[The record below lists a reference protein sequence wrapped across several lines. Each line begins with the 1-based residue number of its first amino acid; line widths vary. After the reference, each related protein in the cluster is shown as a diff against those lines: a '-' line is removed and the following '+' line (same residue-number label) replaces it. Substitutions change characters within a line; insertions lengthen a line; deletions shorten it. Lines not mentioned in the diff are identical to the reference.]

1 MDFVRPIEAIVP
13 GAQGRVLAVLAQT
26 TAELNLRTI
35 AQLAGVSQAQAS
47 RVLPGLIELGLV
59 ERREVPPASLFR
71 LAPEHVAARALLA
84 LARSTDTVLDEI
96 GRLAASLPH
105 PPVSVIVFGS
115 FARREAGPDSDIDI
129 VVVRP
134 ADVDE
139 DDDGWADSLEAWRSD
154 VRRLTGNPVEV
165 VEVGVDE
172 AAGKLAGNSEL
183 WADIRRDGRVV
194 HGLPPAMLP
203 RRRSA

>member
-1 MDFVRPIEAIVP
+1 MGGQQIHHQEFARS
-13 GAQGRVLAVLAQT
+13 QFR
-26 TAELNLRTI
+26 R
-35 AQLAGVSQAQAS
+35 QLTGFQAGGDRMIGPERIGSSA
-47 RVLPGLIELGLV
+47 GLV
-59 ERREVPPASLFR
+59 SAVAEQPSILFQI
-71 LAPEHVAARALLA
+71 
-84 LARSTDTVLDEI
+84 DEI